1 MHASLR
7 HFLHSVLISF
17 FVNGAL
23 YLHTLFICLF
33 SYQISSRDYEH
44 LNDLSQ
50 LRFLVIDEAD
60 RMVNQRGS
68 FPELSKIL
76 DAVHRANPM
85 EEDDDMDQLDEAEID
100 DNQNRML
107 GLPGIPGEAKV
118 AMMSDE
124 IFQQLQKCRETEPQQ
139 VNEVE
144 DEEFDE
150 LIHNPQEDGD
160 STVLSLPAR
169 PPVYRQTLIFS
180 ATLTLQTS
188 KQHGKKWNGRDMGGV
203 IGDILEKT
211 RAKGKTKIIDLTN
224 GSQKGIVGEV
234 ISGNSGKNNETK
246 IRQEEPQQVDKT
258 KYRLPPGLKLQQ
270 IKCTKLH
277 KDSHLYAYL
286 MTTTDGASGPSLIF
300 CNSIAA
306 VRRVGATLQ
315 TLGLHVRILHAQ
327 MQQVRLFLGISS
339 IDPRFD
345 E

>member
-1 MHASLR
+1 
-7 HFLHSVLISF
+7 VLD
-17 FVNGAL
+17 
-23 YLHTLFICLF
+23 
-33 SYQISSRDYEH
+33 QISSRDYEH

-68 FPELSKIL
+68 FPELSNIL

-85 EEDDDMDQLDEAEID
+85 EENDDVDQLDETESD

-118 AMMSDE
+118 AMISDE
-124 IFQQLQKCRETEPQQ
+124 IRQQLQKCRETDRQE
-139 VNEVE
+139 VNKVE
-144 DEEFDE
+144 DEEFE
-150 LIHNPQEDGD
+150 KLVNNPEEDVD

-169 PPVYRQTLIFS
+169 PPVHRQTLIFS
-180 ATLTLQTS
+180 ATLTLQPS
-188 KQHGKKWNGRDMGGV
+188 KQQGKKWIGREMGGV
-203 IGDILEKT
+203 IGGILEKT
-211 RAKGKTKIIDLTN
+211 RAKGKTKIVDLTN
-224 GSQKGIVGEV
+224 GSQKGTVREV
-234 ISGNSGKNNETK
+234 VSGNSGSNDEVK
-246 IRQEEPQQVDKT
+246 IQKDAQQVDRT

-315 TLGLHVRILHAQ
+315 TLGLNVRILHAQ
-327 MQQVRLFLGISS
+327 MQQVRLFWAFFEFRTTL
-339 IDPRFD
+339 
-345 E
+345 

>member
-1 MHASLR
+1 LLP
-7 HFLHSVLISF
+7 HFD
-17 FVNGAL
+17 
-23 YLHTLFICLF
+23 
-33 SYQISSRDYEH
+33 QISSRDYEH

-68 FPELSKIL
+68 FPELSNIL

-85 EEDDDMDQLDEAEID
+85 EESDDVDQLDETESD

-107 GLPGIPGEAKV
+107 RLPGIPGEAKV
-118 AMMSDE
+118 AMISDE
-124 IFQQLQKCRETEPQQ
+124 ILQQLQKCRETDRQE

-144 DEEFDE
+144 DEEFE
-150 LIHNPQEDGD
+150 KLVNNPEDDVD

-169 PPVYRQTLIFS
+169 PPVHRQTLIFS
-180 ATLTLQTS
+180 ATLTLQPS
-188 KQHGKKWNGRDMGGV
+188 KQQGKKWIGREMGGV
-203 IGDILEKT
+203 IGGILEKT

-224 GSQKGIVGEV
+224 GSQRGIVREV
-234 ISGNSGKNNETK
+234 VSGKSGSNDEVK
-246 IRQEEPQQVDKT
+246 VQKDAQQLDKT

-315 TLGLHVRILHAQ
+315 TLGLNVRILHAQ
-327 MQQVRLFLGISS
+327 MQQVRLFWAYFEFRTTL
-339 IDPRFD
+339 
-345 E
+345 